1 MDCPVSYREGR
12 VTAEAVKAIPYD
24 RPFDGG
30 MAPAE
35 AAPMIIDK
43 HSEARFH
50 ATDLGVIPHTR
61 LVAISA
67 RRMLP

>member
-1 MDCPVSYREGR
+1 
-12 VTAEAVKAIPYD
+12 
-24 RPFDGG
+24 

-35 AAPMIIDK
+35 AAPMTIDK